1 MVQWPGARPLAAM
14 TPALPSPAKR
24 RLNFDND
31 GYEGEDGRAGKAL
44 KAGPGEEFGQQAI
57 IKPDPS

>member
-1 MVQWPGARPLAAM
+1 M

-24 RLNFDND
+24 RLDFGSDD
-31 GYEGEDGRAGKAL
+31 DEGEGGRAGKAL
-44 KAGPGEEFGQQAI
+44 KAGLGEEFGQQAV

>member
-1 MVQWPGARPLAAM
+1 VQWPGARPLGAM

-24 RLNFDND
+24 RLDFGSDD
-31 GYEGEDGRAGKAL
+31 DEGEGGRAGKAL
-44 KAGPGEEFGQQAI
+44 KAGLGEEFGQQAI